1 MNKQEKL
8 ETAMKRLAQLHRY
21 RDLLW
26 ENVGVTDEL
35 YHPLLF
41 IIEGAIQRQ
50 NDEVAILRGAKIEK
64 THKRKKY
71 VFEVGRNRIGAADVY
86 LNGELLVSLF
96 DEVVEAVEPEK
107 MQTDIVKGR
116 GSRIPDAVFV
126 KSLLYSPSDDICH
139 LSDKV
144 KAVLDRDIP
153 EDIQKMLQENIER
166 VKQCVQKL

>member
-26 ENVGVTDEL
+26 EHVEVTDEL

-41 IIEGAIQRQ
+41 IIDEAIQRQ

-96 DEVVEAVEPEK
+96 DEVVEAIEPEK

>member
-8 ETAMKRLAQLHRY
+8 EMAMKRLAQLHRY

-26 ENVGVTDEL
+26 EHVEVTDEL
-35 YHPLLF
+35 YQSLLF
-41 IIEGAIQRQ
+41 IIEEAIQRQ

-126 KSLLYSPSDDICH
+126 KSLLYSPSDHICH

-153 EDIQKMLQENIER
+153 EEIQLGLDKAIREMKKWTEEF
-166 VKQCVQKL
+166 